1 MINRTEKRKLERQK
15 AAIVKKAKQDMQEF
29 VDSLDRMPTEQ
40 EIVAWQAGYISGI
53 NRMSEVED

>member
-1 MINRTEKRKLERQK
+1 MMNRTEKRKLDRQK

-40 EIVAWQAGYISGI
+40 EIVAWQSGYISGM
-53 NRMSEVED
+53 NRMNEAED

>member
-1 MINRTEKRKLERQK
+1 MNRTEKRKLDRQK

-40 EIVAWQAGYISGI
+40 EIVAWQSGYISGM
-53 NRMSEVED
+53 NRVNEAED

>member
-1 MINRTEKRKLERQK
+1 MMNRTEKRKLDRQK

-40 EIVAWQAGYISGI
+40 EIVAWQSGYISGM
-53 NRMSEVED
+53 NRVNEAED

>member
-1 MINRTEKRKLERQK
+1 MMNRTEKRKLDRQK

-40 EIVAWQAGYISGI
+40 EIVAWQSGYISGM
-53 NRMSEVED
+53 NRMNEVED